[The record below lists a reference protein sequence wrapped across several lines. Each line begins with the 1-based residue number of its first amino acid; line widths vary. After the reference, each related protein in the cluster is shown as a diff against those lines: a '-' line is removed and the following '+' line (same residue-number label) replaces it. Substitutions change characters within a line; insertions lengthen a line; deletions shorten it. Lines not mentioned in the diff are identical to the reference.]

1 MRLEQLVFPHS
12 PARGR
17 SQQARAESGRTAAI
31 DPALRGLVR
40 RTGSSGNGWR
50 YWGYH
55 ARRGKTHGRR
65 CRQLKGPELSEKM
78 KLAPQ
83 VGFEPTTLRLTAE
96 CSTVELL
103 RSKCVI
109 SLKQTRTRTV
119 KSSHSTVPDAGAGS
133 LLCSPACPSAPP
145 PPPPRPPRSAP
156 PPRRPSSSRTP
167 SPQARSPAGSRSTR
181 RSLSSPRRLPLRS
194 SSPPRTIPQS
204 PAPPKPPPSSRRSA
218 PGTPPHA
225 DSESRTNRSPRN
237 ARPRSPR
244 PPLPAP
250 RRRPHAPSP
259 CTSPNRSNAIAPP
272 PRPPPSKSHRTQDI
286 PRRCW
291 SIRSSLSSSLPFLP
305 QAPSYAEISTYS
317 AVTVRTLPSMLACTF
332 APSLP
337 SSTRPTTWPLFT
349 FLPSCTAGFAAWPAC
364 CFNLIRTTAVTVRTL
379 PSILACTLARRLAS
393 STRPTSW
400 PLFTFLPSCTAGF
413 AAWPACCFNLIRTTA
428 GFHVPC
434 SYGVS

>member
-17 SQQARAESGRTAAI
+17 SQQARGESGRTAAI

-145 PPPPRPPRSAP
+145 PAPLRPPRSAP
-156 PPRRPSSSRTP
+156 RRPPPQSNSPPKRTP
-167 SPQARSPAGSRSTR
+167 LSPTPPA
-181 RSLSSPRRLPLRS
+181 
-194 SSPPRTIPQS
+194 
-204 PAPPKPPPSSRRSA
+204 PPPSS
-218 PGTPPHA
+218 
-225 DSESRTNRSPRN
+225 
-237 ARPRSPR
+237 
-244 PPLPAP
+244 
-250 RRRPHAPSP
+250 
-259 CTSPNRSNAIAPP
+259 
-272 PRPPPSKSHRTQDI
+272 HR
-286 PRRCW
+286 
-291 SIRSSLSSSLPFLP
+291 
-305 QAPSYAEISTYS
+305 
-317 AVTVRTLPSMLACTF
+317 
-332 APSLP
+332 
-337 SSTRPTTWPLFT
+337 
-349 FLPSCTAGFAAWPAC
+349 
-364 CFNLIRTTAVTVRTL
+364 
-379 PSILACTLARRLAS
+379 
-393 STRPTSW
+393 
-400 PLFTFLPSCTAGF
+400 
-413 AAWPACCFNLIRTTA
+413 
-428 GFHVPC
+428 
-434 SYGVS
+434 